1 MDDWKHPAKCDLLG
15 RRQRAAWSYRVGSK
29 PCVEP
34 TALAVLALLAGT
46 ERSGSSEIAAAVGPA
61 GEWLASLQQ
70 ANGSLGISESL
81 SEPGWATPYALL
93 AWNALGGFETER
105 RRAVNWLLQQAGG
118 VFPKDIGPR
127 PVHGHDTSIVGWPWT
142 SGAHSWVEPT
152 AMAVLALRREGLGN
166 HARVQEGLRLLRDRA
181 IVTGGWN
188 CGNKSTYGHILRP
201 QPATTGIALLAL
213 AHADTRAELP
223 RDAIRYLLQTLPGVG
238 APPSLGWGVLGLRAW
253 DQSPRDA
260 DHWLSDS
267 FAKLAGRPDSRQGW
281 QFCCWPRARAQW
293 NFSMRIDDETHSSGD
308 RGHRPRAVK
317 RRQLLI
323 RRRRNR
329 GRRPWCQI
337 RL

>member
-1 MDDWKHPAKCDLLG
+1 MIVTNWKHLATCALLAHQK
-15 RRQRAAWSYRVGSK
+15 RDAWSYRLGSQ

-34 TALAVLALLAGT
+34 TALAILALLAVTDGS
-46 ERSGSSEIAAAVGPA
+46 RSSAVAPAVRAAG
-61 GEWLASLQQ
+61 GWLASVQQ

-81 SEPGWATPYALL
+81 PEPGWATPYGLL

-105 RRAVNWLLQQAGG
+105 KRAVDWLLLQAGG

-152 AMAVLALRREGLGN
+152 AMAVLALRREGLGD

-213 AHADTRAELP
+213 ARADTQAELA
-223 RDAIRYLLQTLPGVG
+223 RDAIRYLSETLPGVG

-253 DQSPRDA
+253 DQSSRDA

-267 FAKLAGRPDSRQGW
+267 FAKLAGRPDAA
-281 QFCCWPRARAQW
+281 PRLA
-293 NFSMRIDDETHSSGD
+293 I
-308 RGHRPRAVK
+308 
-317 RRQLLI
+317 LLLGAGQSAMELF
-323 RRRRNR
+323 NAN
-329 GRRPWCQI
+329 
-337 RL
+337 